1 MNVLMRGLMALFMML
16 STLCLYASRYV
27 VFKVNGDVKI
37 QSANGWVVPK
47 KRQAIALKDMVRI
60 GPEAVI
66 GVLDKESKGIY
77 YSSAEGDI
85 SVSNI
90 IRSAKKQAG
99 RHTSL
104 VAGSLANGGS
114 RSAARRSSR
123 KVVGGVSSVLMRGQ
137 EEDAADGMTDS
148 VSMSRDAMWRVLN
161 PMTLNRE
168 ALSAGAVDKVLFGY
182 EIDADSVMT
191 FRVAN
196 DSDEEL
202 AVNVVKLG
210 DEAAPQFLISGG
222 EDNCTLVLAP
232 HTDVAVDWVLV
243 LYEPDAEYFLLVTD
257 ADFNVMYMRRFV
269 DSIHKS
275 GTPQESRPAMISAEV
290 WNATARLLPPSPIG
304 RCSVAQ

>member
-1 MNVLMRGLMALFMML
+1 MNVLMRGLVALLMML

-47 KRQAIALKDMVRI
+47 KRQAVVLKDKVRI

-85 SVSNI
+85 TVSEI
-90 IRSAKKQAG
+90 IRTAKKQAG

-114 RSAARRSSR
+114 RSVARRSSR

-137 EEDAADGMTDS
+137 EAEVVDGATDS
-148 VSMSRDAMWRVLN
+148 VSMNRDAMWRVLN
-161 PMTLNRE
+161 RMTLDR
-168 ALSAGAVDKVLFGY
+168 AGIKTDSLGVVSFACDV
-182 EIDADSVMT
+182 DADSVMT
-191 FRVAN
+191 FRVVN
-196 DSDEEL
+196 DSDEEF

-210 DEAAPQFLISGG
+210 DGSAPQLLISGG
-222 EDNCTLVLAP
+222 EDNRTLVLAP
-232 HTDVAVDWVLV
+232 HADVTVDWVPV
-243 LYEPDAEYFLLVTD
+243 LYEPDAGYLLLVAD
-257 ADFNVMYMRRFV
+257 AEFNVMYVQRLV

-275 GTPQESRPAMISAEV
+275 GTPHESRPAMIDADV
-290 WNATARLLPPSPIG
+290 WNATARLLRPSPIG
-304 RCSVAQ
+304 R